1 MSISNNENCNV
12 TFFILNHAL
21 NWSLRYHAV
30 RCFQFFKL
38 LKWTRARVYSR
49 TTGSSPRSLLITNQ
63 NCTRSQ
69 EFCVLQPLYTNLHWD
84 LANCLEVIIV
94 SHLEVDMKCGYDEKL
109 KIIDNGPFTL
119 AATAA
124 SDFSFSILELQ
135 NVAIFDIVNYLIL
148 KIL

>member
-1 MSISNNENCNV
+1 
-12 TFFILNHAL
+12 
-21 NWSLRYHAV
+21 
-30 RCFQFFKL
+30 
-38 LKWTRARVYSR
+38 
-49 TTGSSPRSLLITNQ
+49 
-63 NCTRSQ
+63 
-69 EFCVLQPLYTNLHWD
+69 
-84 LANCLEVIIV
+84 
-94 SHLEVDMKCGYDEKL
+94 MKCGYDEKL